1 MTKRIL
7 NTAVL
12 AAASAALT
20 FAQLGGAPPQTGG
33 GSVAAQ
39 LPLSGRTGQAGTVTA
54 TQSPTPGANASVN
67 TLNTN
72 ISIQGSYAGSVSSTT
87 NRPFSGKLS
96 LHEAV
101 ERGLAAN
108 MSVVGL
114 NAVVKQAEGQAK
126 AARSAL
132 LPNISGGYRE
142 NVLEQDLQV
151 LGLSFPGVP
160 HVVGPLSYF
169 DLRGTVT
176 QSILDLTAINNVKA
190 AKTSVQ
196 AQQQSIQN
204 ARDIIVLAVG
214 GAYLQTIAAKA
225 RLVSAKAQL
234 ETATAQAKQTQQSF
248 ESGVATQIDVNR
260 SQVQESVQRQRVATL
275 ENDLARQKITLARLT
290 GLPPNDKYDITDD
303 VPYSA
308 PPALAVDEA
317 VKQSLETRAD
327 LKAAETQVKA
337 AELAKAAARAE
348 RLPTISVLGDYGAI
362 GPRYSQTE
370 TTFTFGANLKIP
382 IWQGGRAA
390 ADLQQAD
397 AVLDQR
403 RAELED
409 LRGQIEA
416 EIRNSWLDLDAA
428 ANQVELAKA
437 NQKLAQDTLRLTR
450 EKADLG
456 VATTLE
462 VTQAEADVASS
473 ELDYITSL
481 FAHNLA
487 KLSIAREMG
496 NADKRLDDYL
506 HPVTQ

>member
-12 AAASAALT
+12 AAASAVVT

-39 LPLSGRTGQAGTVTA
+39 LPLSGRSGPSGSVA
-54 TQSPTPGANASVN
+54 TSQTPTPGTTASVN

-101 ERGLAAN
+101 ERGLAGN

-114 NAVVKQAEGQAK
+114 NSAVKQAEGQAK
-126 AARSAL
+126 VARAAL
-132 LPNISGGYRE
+132 LPNISGSYRE

-160 HVVGPLSYF
+160 HVVGPLAYF

-176 QSILDLTAINNVKA
+176 QSVLDLTAINNVKA
-190 AKTSVQ
+190 ARTSVQ
-196 AQQQSIQN
+196 AQQQAIQN

-214 GAYLQTIAAKA
+214 GSYLQTIAAKA
-225 RLVSAKAQL
+225 RLASAKAQL
-234 ETATAQAKQTQQSF
+234 ETAAAQAKQTRQSF

-260 SQVQESVQRQRVATL
+260 TQVQESVQRQRVATL
-275 ENDLARQKITLARLT
+275 ENDLSRQKINLARLT
-290 GLPPNDKYDITDD
+290 GLPPNDRYDITDD

-308 PPALAVDEA
+308 PPALTVDDA
-317 VKQSLETRAD
+317 VKQSLSTRAD
-327 LKAAETQVKA
+327 LKAAETQVRA
-337 AELAKAAARAE
+337 AELAKSAARAE
-348 RLPTISVLGDYGAI
+348 RLPTLSVLGDYGAI
-362 GPRYSQTE
+362 GPRFSQTE

-409 LRGQIEA
+409 LKGQIEA
-416 EIRNSWLDLDAA
+416 EIRNSWLDLEAA
-428 ANQVELAKA
+428 ASQVELAKE

-456 VATTLE
+456 VATALE

-496 NADKRLDDYL
+496 NADQRLDDYL
-506 HPVTQ
+506 HPVTR